1 MAILTSL
8 MFLENKIFNEHRI
21 TEIYC
26 HSKASILNF
35 GSESRN
41 SRVQVLN
48 LYFGVCVC
56 ENFQFQILHLS
67 I

>member
-8 MFLENKIFNEHRI
+8 MFLENKISNEHRI

-48 LYFGVCVC
+48 LYLGVC